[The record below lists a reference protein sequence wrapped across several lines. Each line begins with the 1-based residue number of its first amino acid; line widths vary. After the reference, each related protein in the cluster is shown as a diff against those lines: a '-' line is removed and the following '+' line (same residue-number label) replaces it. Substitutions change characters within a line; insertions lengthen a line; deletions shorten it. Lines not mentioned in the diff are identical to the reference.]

1 MPAAPAA
8 FVRLLGDAVVAELN
22 AQAWPQP
29 ATAAWDVPESFDAK
43 RAYIVKNDVKDIPT
57 FENPP
62 LVVVRLSNDAR
73 NQKFRNA
80 SLYDFSIDVDAQ
92 QQVDPTVNAQCD
104 AILDLMEAFANFFA
118 PEKGV
123 MGVLTIVAG
132 PPAVKATCVSVEK
145 PALYVPDHLD
155 QYRVCTAVLR
165 LNFNLVA

>member
-1 MPAAPAA
+1 MTTANPAL
-8 FVRLLGDAVVAELN
+8 VRLLGDAVVAELN
-22 AQAWPQP
+22 GQAWPQP
-29 ATAAWDVPESFDAK
+29 ATAAWEVPESFNAR

-57 FENPP
+57 NGDPP
-62 LVVVRLSNDAR
+62 LIVVRLSNDAR
-73 NQKFRNA
+73 NLKFRNA

-92 QQVDPTVNAQCD
+92 QQVDPNDNDQCD
-104 AILDLMEAFANFFA
+104 AILDLMEAFANYFS
-118 PEKGV
+118 PGNGV
-123 MGVLTIVAG
+123 TGVITIVAG